1 MPSAQECHLALG
13 TLFALNV
20 PERGSGGGGP
30 SAAQRLRVF
39 GVAGAGTGWN
49 WGVEV
54 EDLPFHYGVTTSMDF
69 VLSTNVGWC

>member
-30 SAAQRLRVF
+30 SAAQRLP
-39 GVAGAGTGWN
+39 AGLRSRWGWN
-49 WGVEV
+49 WMELG
-54 EDLPFHYGVTTSMDF
+54 GGS
-69 VLSTNVGWC
+69 